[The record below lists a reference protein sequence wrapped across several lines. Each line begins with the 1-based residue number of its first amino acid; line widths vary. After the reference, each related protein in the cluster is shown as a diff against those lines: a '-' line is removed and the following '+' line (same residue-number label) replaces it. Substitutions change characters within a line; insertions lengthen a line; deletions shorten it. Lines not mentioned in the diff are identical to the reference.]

1 MELLELGRNICNMR
15 RSLDMTQEEVALEL
29 DISITAYA
37 KIERGETNVSFLRLT
52 QIADLFNV
60 PISRLVTSPN
70 DEKFINNDI
79 LEDIKDIKK
88 EISFLSNF
96 FKNQ

>member
-1 MELLELGRNICNMR
+1 MELVELGRNICNVR

-60 PISRLVTSPN
+60 PLSKLVTSPN

>member
-1 MELLELGRNICNMR
+1 MELVELGRNICNVR

-60 PISRLVTSPN
+60 PLSKLVTSPK

>member
-1 MELLELGRNICNMR
+1 
-15 RSLDMTQEEVALEL
+15 MTQEEVALEL

>member
-1 MELLELGRNICNMR
+1 MELVELGRNICNVR

-52 QIADLFNV
+52 QIADLFKI
-60 PISRLVTSPN
+60 PISRLVCNSN
-70 DEKFINNDI
+70 DYSVTN
-79 LEDIKDIKK
+79 K
-88 EISFLSNF
+88 EILKEIKLVKEEIVYL
-96 FKNQ
+96 KNIIEK

>member
-1 MELLELGRNICNMR
+1 
-15 RSLDMTQEEVALEL
+15 MTQEEVALEL

-60 PISRLVTSPN
+60 PLSKLVTSPN